1 MQLGMKAKIKALIR
15 IEGDGVAGCSY
26 GFISGTLFFFFVRGL
41 AFTYLFMNQVI
52 ILILNNLD
60 SHREH
65 ADSHQHHFD
74 CKFEDGIAI
83 TFIGKEFL

>member
-26 GFISGTLFFFFVRGL
+26 GFISGTLFFFCTGL

-60 SHREH
+60 FHREH
-65 ADSHQHHFD
+65 A
-74 CKFEDGIAI
+74 
-83 TFIGKEFL
+83 